1 MAGAAPVTSYEGIC
15 DLPLNAF
22 GYSFKTRLFP
32 SVIVFT
38 LAIGWYYL
46 NGLFFKGGTTAL
58 YALVPFF
65 FVLILAG
72 AQSYVI
78 MKQPQCPPVP
88 WWGILGAWVIGILC
102 GTIGYWSAWAVT
114 GKQTGQ
120 GGIVPV
126 VKTRDSFTTE
136 HFNDTTKSFIF
147 SDKPTTNLEV
157 GSSGIGGMLSSSS
170 GGEKCTAPSAKADQT
185 FVVDLY
191 KNGKLITQA
200 IGE

>member
-1 MAGAAPVTSYEGIC
+1 MAAAAPVSSYEGIC
-15 DLPLNAF
+15 DLPLNMF
-22 GYSFKTRLFP
+22 GYTFKTRLFP

-58 YALVPFF
+58 YALIPFF

-78 MKQPQCPPVP
+78 IKQPQCPPVP
-88 WWGILGAWVIGILC
+88 WWGILGAWAIGILC
-102 GTIGYWSAWAVT
+102 GTIAYWSAWGAT
-114 GKQTGQ
+114 GSQVGQ
-120 GGIVPV
+120 GGIVPIV
-126 VKTRDSFTTE
+126 TTRDSFTIE
-136 HFNDTTKSFIF
+136 NFNDTTKAFIF

-157 GSSGIGGMLSSSS
+157 GSSVTDMLSSS
-170 GGEKCTAPSAKADQT
+170 GGQQCKASTGNDDKT

>member
-1 MAGAAPVTSYEGIC
+1 M
-15 DLPLNAF
+15 F
-22 GYSFKTRLFP
+22 GYSLKTRLFP

-46 NGLFFKGGTTAL
+46 NGLFFKGGATAL

-65 FVLILAG
+65 FVTVLAG

-78 MKQPQCPPVP
+78 IKQPQCPPVP
-88 WWGILGAWVIGILC
+88 WWGILGAWAIGIAS
-102 GTIGYWSAWAVT
+102 GTIGYWSAWAAT
-114 GKQTGQ
+114 GKQEGP
-120 GGIVPV
+120 GGIVPIV
-126 VKTRDSFTTE
+126 TTRQSFTTE
-136 HFNDTTKSFIF
+136 HFNDTTNSFIF
-147 SDKPTTNLEV
+147 SDKPTTKLGV
-157 GSSGIGGMLSSSS
+157 GSSVTDMLSST
-170 GGEKCTAPSAKADQT
+170 GGEKCTAPAANADQT

>member
-1 MAGAAPVTSYEGIC
+1 MAATAPAIPYEGVC
-15 DLPLNAF
+15 DLPISAF
-22 GYSFKTRLFP
+22 GYSLKTRLFP

-58 YALVPFF
+58 YAVLPFF
-65 FVLILAG
+65 FVIVLAG

-88 WWGILGAWVIGILC
+88 WWGILVAWVFGIAS
-102 GTIGYWSAWAVT
+102 GTIGYWSAWAAT
-114 GKQTGQ
+114 GKQEGS
-120 GGIVPV
+120 GGIVPIIT
-126 VKTRDSFTTE
+126 TRQSFTTE
-136 HFNDTTKSFIF
+136 HFNDTTNSFIF
-147 SDKPTTNLEV
+147 SDKPTTNLGV
-157 GSSGIGGMLSSSS
+157 STSGIGSVMSSS
-170 GGEKCTAPSAKADQT
+170 GKEQCTAPSANADQT

>member
-1 MAGAAPVTSYEGIC
+1 MAATAPAIPYEGVC
-15 DLPLNAF
+15 DLPIIGF
-22 GYSFKTRLFP
+22 GYSLKTRLFP

-46 NGLFFKGGTTAL
+46 NGLFFKGGATAL
-58 YALVPFF
+58 YALLPFF
-65 FVLILAG
+65 FVIGLAG

-88 WWGILGAWVIGILC
+88 WWGILVAWVIGIAC
-102 GTIGYWSAWAVT
+102 GTIGYWSAWAAT
-114 GKQTGQ
+114 GKQLGQ
-120 GGIVPV
+120 GGIVPI

-136 HFNDTTKSFIF
+136 NFNDTTNSFIF
-147 SDKPTTNLEV
+147 SDKPTTTLGV
-157 GSSGIGGMLSSSS
+157 GTSVMDVMSSS
-170 GGEKCTAPSAKADQT
+170 GGEKCTAPSANADQT

>member
-1 MAGAAPVTSYEGIC
+1 MAATAPVTSYEGIC
-15 DLPLNAF
+15 DLPLNVF

-46 NGLFFKGGTTAL
+46 NGLFYKGGTTAL

-78 MKQPQCPPVP
+78 IKQPQCPPVP
-88 WWGILGAWVIGILC
+88 WWGILGAWAIGILC
-102 GTIGYWSAWAVT
+102 GTIGYWSAWAAT
-114 GKQTGQ
+114 GKQ
-120 GGIVPV
+120 GGITSV
-126 VKTRDSFTTE
+126 VTTSDSFTTE
-136 HFNDTTKSFIF
+136 YFNDTTKSFIF
-147 SDKPTTNLEV
+147 SDKPTTNLNV
-157 GSSGIGGMLSSSS
+157 SSSGIGGMMSS
-170 GGEKCTAPSAKADQT
+170 GGEKCTAPAANADQT

>member
-1 MAGAAPVTSYEGIC
+1 MAAAAPVTSYEGIC
-15 DLPLNAF
+15 DLPLNVF

-38 LAIGWYYL
+38 LASGWYYL

-78 MKQPQCPPVP
+78 IKQPQCPPVP
-88 WWGILGAWVIGILC
+88 WWGILGAWAIGILA
-102 GTIGYWSAWAVT
+102 GTIGYWSAWAAT
-114 GKQTGQ
+114 GKQLGQ
-120 GGIVPV
+120 GGITPV
-126 VKTRDSFTTE
+126 VVTRDSFTTE
-136 HFNDTTKSFIF
+136 HFNEVTKSFIF
-147 SDKPTTNLEV
+147 SDKPTTNLGV
-157 GSSGIGGMLSSSS
+157 GTSVTDMLSSSD
-170 GGEKCTAPSAKADQT
+170 GQKCKAPSGNDDKT